1 MSAVLQTAAAAP
13 LLEVEDLQVSFGAH
27 RAVCGVSFSVAP
39 GETLA
44 LVGESGCGKST
55 TALSL
60 LRLLPAD
67 ARVSGRIRFGG
78 RELQSLNETA
88 LRGVRGNE
96 ISMIFQEP
104 MTSLNP
110 VLSIGEQVTEVLRRH
125 QGLNRWTAR
134 ARAIQLLDRVRIPEP
149 QRRIDDF
156 PHQLSGGQRQRVMI
170 AIAMACQPR
179 LLIADEPTTALDVT
193 VQAQILELL
202 RELGREFSTSLLLIT
217 HDLGVVG
224 QWADRVAVMVG
235 GEIVESAPTGQI
247 FSAPRHDYTRGLLG
261 ASLRLDSTLHC
272 RSARLPEVRVVAGAG
287 GQQRYL
293 LETRAL
299 AAAPAPLPDAAQPP
313 LLSVQELRTVYR
325 GAPGGG
331 EVAAV
336 DGVSFDIRPGET
348 LGLVGESGCGK
359 STLSKTLL
367 RLLKPA
373 SGRIVLDST
382 DIAAL
387 DERQLRPYRGRIQ
400 MVFQDP
406 YGSLNPRHTVFD
418 MLDAALRV
426 HGVDNRDER
435 RRRIVAI
442 IDRVGLPA
450 GAVQRYAH
458 EFSGGQR
465 QRIGLARALVLRP
478 RLVICDEPVSSLD
491 VSVRAQILNLLA
503 ELKDEFQLATLFI
516 SHDLSVVKY
525 MADRVLVMHGGK
537 IVEAGDGQALWAR
550 AQHPYTQTLI
560 RAVPNPRFDATPLV
574 EPPPSVLMWR
584 FAV

>member
-1 MSAVLQTAAAAP
+1 MSAVLQTAATSP
-13 LLEVEDLQVSFGAH
+13 LLEVEDLQVSFGSH
-27 RAVCGVSFSVAP
+27 RAVRGVSFAVAP

-60 LRLLPAD
+60 LRLLPAN

-78 RELQSLNETA
+78 RELQSLDEAA

-235 GEIVESAPTGQI
+235 GEIVEAAPTGQI

-261 ASLRLDSTLHC
+261 ASLRLDSSLHC

-287 GQQRYL
+287 GPPRYL

-373 SGRIVLDST
+373 SGRIVLDGT

-426 HGVDNRDER
+426 HGVDSRDER
-435 RRRIVAI
+435 RRRIVSI

-525 MADRVLVMHGGK
+525 MADRVLVMHGGR
-537 IVEAGDGQALWAR
+537 IVEEGDGQSLWER
-550 AQHPYTQTLI
+550 PQHPYTQTLI
-560 RAVPNPRFDATPLV
+560 RAVPNPRFDAI
-574 EPPPSVLMWR
+574 PSR
-584 FAV
+584 IAG

>member
-1 MSAVLQTAAAAP
+1 MSAVLQPAAAAP

-27 RAVCGVSFSVAP
+27 RAVRGVSFSVAP

-60 LRLLPAD
+60 LHLLPTQ

-78 RELQSLNETA
+78 RELQSLDETA

-110 VLSIGEQVTEVLRRH
+110 VLSIGEQITEVLRRH

-299 AAAPAPLPDAAQPP
+299 GATPAPLPDAAQPP

-325 GAPGGG
+325 GAHGGS

-373 SGRIVLDST
+373 SGRIVLDGT

-387 DERQLRPYRGRIQ
+387 DERALRPYRGRIQ

-426 HGVDNRDER
+426 HGVDSHDER

-537 IVEAGDGQALWAR
+537 IVEEGDGQSLWER
-550 AQHPYTQTLI
+550 PQHPYTRTLI
-560 RAVPNPRFDATPLV
+560 RAVPSPRFDAMSSRV
-574 EPPPSVLMWR
+574 
-584 FAV
+584 AA